1 MANRELEENNRLLRE
16 QNELLKR
23 NRLISEETL
32 DDSRDFANVLRDQ
45 AKQITFQVSEKKQLL
60 SITNSINKIAQDS
73 YNITEEELADLKA
86 TDNVLKQQKK
96 LKKDLLGL
104 ESLKGKIIVEDEE
117 LQREIN
123 KSILNQINSS
133 KILYKELD
141 EQRIVA
147 EKISQ
152 NMGVK
157 TMDGIADI
165 TGAIPGL
172 RKFSAPFQTA
182 AKAARESA
190 AGVELAARSGGKGLT
205 REKIKQ
211 LGLEKQVGNL
221 TGRAAAQKLRG
232 MSGMSKGIL
241 AAKAGFKALGPII
254 RTALGPIGLI
264 MLAVDAVKMI
274 VDLFVTADKNTTQIA
289 KNLGISKANA
299 EGIRQ
304 EFVRIA
310 ASSSNILATSKAL
323 LEAQK
328 DLVDFSGAVTLQ
340 SFKQADAQVLL
351 TKNLGIA
358 GNNAAQFQA
367 LLGASNNTLGDVIE
381 STRVL
386 TDEQFASNGF
396 FISNQEILKEI
407 ANTSAEIAGFYGFSA
422 DNIARAAFQT
432 RRFGL
437 SLQQA
442 KNISEG
448 LLNFEQSISSEL
460 ELELLSGR
468 QFNLERARSLA
479 LTGDL
484 AGATEQVMMEMSKLT
499 EQQRQ
504 NPILMRTFSQLTGLS
519 ADELNRAYLV
529 QTNLNQSTKE
539 YVRQLRGKGQLE
551 RAQIAEELGLQGL
564 TQEQIEKNLSAQDK
578 FNAALEKAKDQFSGL
593 VDSGALDRFA
603 NLLID
608 FVNKASRIG
617 IFRAIVSGPGTLS
630 KTGDL
635 AREALGSPE
644 DFKKLLKDS
653 PDRARYALQNVIKTS
668 KDRGNLDQSAIDMLA
683 RQYGDDEVNKAQ
695 SLEVN
700 DFTIRANPK
709 DTLVMA
715 GGTKFGEETNTLL
728 KELISAVKEGKT
740 INLDGRRVNE
750 GLFLATSKFD
760 RR

>member
-1 MANRELEENNRLLRE
+1 MAEDNDLFSGLSQENL
-16 QNELLKR
+16 QNAER
-23 NRLISEETL
+23 I
-32 DDSRDFANVLRDQ
+32 RD
-45 AKQITFQVSEKKQLL
+45 TVSEIQKQFKRVNDTAEQTSSDFKQVKERLDL
-60 SITNSINKIAQDS
+60 IGKGANKVAELQQNITNSTKATSDAVKQANKQRGISAQLQARIDNLLDQAAVSSGKVAENLVKKAKLLFDAKEQANDMAISFDKIAEDS
-73 YNITEEELADLKA
+73 A
-86 TDNVLKQQKK
+86 
-96 LKKDLLGL
+96 
-104 ESLKGKIIVEDEE
+104 SLD
-117 LQREIN
+117 
-123 KSILNQINSS
+123 KSAGFFNTLSS
-133 KILYKELD
+133 
-141 EQRIVA
+141 VA
-147 EKISQ
+147 E
-152 NMGVK
+152 
-157 TMDGIADI
+157 D
-165 TGAIPGL
+165 IPGL
-172 RKFSAPFQTA
+172 RKFATPFMDASKAAKETALNNAKTGKNMSTLISGSKAFSKSLGAA
-182 AKAARESA
+182 AKAFLPLLLINS
-190 AGVELAARSGGKGLT
+190 V
-205 REKIKQ
+205 
-211 LGLEKQVGNL
+211 V
-221 TGRAAAQKLRG
+221 
-232 MSGMSKGIL
+232 
-241 AAKAGFKALGPII
+241 KAFKFVAE
-254 RTALGPIGLI
+254 
-264 MLAVDAVKMI
+264 
-274 VDLFVTADKNTTQIA
+274 LFVAADQNATQIG

-617 IFRAIVSGPGTLS
+617 IFRAIVSGPGTLT

-635 AREALGSPE
+635 AQQALGSSE
-644 DFKKLLKDS
+644 ELDSRLK
-653 PDRARYALQNVIKTS
+653 
-668 KDRGNLDQSAIDMLA
+668 KDREGVVKDLALALDKSQVGGNLDQAAIDMLA
-683 RQYGDDEVNKAQ
+683 RNYGSTLVEAALQKIIKITASSENKYIKERSEAFRQYGVGGKTINAD
-695 SLEVN
+695 
-700 DFTIRANPK
+700 DFTIRTNPK

-715 GGTKFGEETNTLL
+715 GGTKIGNSEETNLLL